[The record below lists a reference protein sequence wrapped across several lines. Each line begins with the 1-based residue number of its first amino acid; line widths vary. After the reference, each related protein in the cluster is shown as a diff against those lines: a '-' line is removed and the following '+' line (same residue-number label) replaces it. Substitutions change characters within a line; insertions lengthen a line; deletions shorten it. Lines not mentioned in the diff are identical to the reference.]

1 MAKKVSRH
9 SRAARR
15 AVDEEPEPKALS
27 QLPRAEK
34 TDLTNIL
41 TRTAAKNEALLEAKL
56 RNKNKNKVSKKH
68 IKEKLSASVVG
79 ADKERFERALNVA
92 NRLDGKIARSV
103 SRAKYVQNARKAGWD
118 STNEQ
123 IRRERTTT
131 TNQAGIADKEH
142 EAASEDATENDDPN
156 EVTEGDSDKISDT
169 NSSPKNLFSVLTDD
183 VEV

>member
-1 MAKKVSRH
+1 MAKKVSKH

-15 AVDEEPEPKALS
+15 GIDEEPESKALAE
-27 QLPRAEK
+27 LPRAEK

-56 RNKNKNKVSKKH
+56 RNKNKNKVSKKRL
-68 IKEKLSASVVG
+68 KEKLDTSVVG

-118 STNEQ
+118 STNQQ
-123 IRRERTTT
+123 IRRERD
-131 TNQAGIADKEH
+131 NSAVVVNKEP
-142 EAASEDATENDDPN
+142 EAASEDDMENDDPSR
-156 EVTEGDSDKISDT
+156 VTEEDSDKVSET
-169 NSSPKNLFSVLTDD
+169 SSSSKNLFSVLTDD